1 MFDIDYGKII
11 TINRGDSFEASL
23 FINCGTKMVP
33 ERYLLKPGDVV
44 YFALMEPNQKF
55 EDAIL
60 KKVYT
65 IADSFTPDGDLIIS
79 LKSEDTQHLLEGKY
93 YYTIKVN
100 FADSTLPVQTVIE
113 KKEFWI
119 VD

>member
-1 MFDIDYGKII
+1 MFDIDYSKII
-11 TINRGDSFEASL
+11 TMNRGDSFEASL
-23 FINCGTKMVP
+23 FINCGDKMWP
-33 ERYLLKPGDVV
+33 ERYILKPGDTV

-60 KKVYT
+60 KKVFT
-65 IADSFTPDGDLIIS
+65 LADPMTPDGDVIIS
-79 LKSEDTQHLLEGKY
+79 LKSEDTQYLLPGKY
-93 YYTIKVN
+93 FYTIKVN

-113 KKEFWI
+113 KQEFWI